1 MIAMHQ
7 QNRLRHSVLVIIAL
21 CLGGCSNTLE
31 TGYVPR
37 ALGASSTERR
47 GYYASPFT
55 PEAAAAQQYKTSD
68 PNLDTR
74 SNHRPGGYR

>member
-1 MIAMHQ
+1 MR
-7 QNRLRHSVLVIIAL
+7 RLDRPYKTLLLFVSLLATA
-21 CLGGCSNTLE
+21 GGCSNALE

-55 PEAAAAQQYKTSD
+55 PEAAAAQQFRASD
-68 PNLDTR
+68 QGNDTR
-74 SNHRPGGYR
+74 PLHRPGGYR